1 MKEIKEIIKTLKKAL
16 ENAHL
21 IENDIIEVIFDSNDL
36 EWLLQ
41 ALEEQPFCDSCEWS
55 SDSEGMGNGLYCDN
69 KESTLGE
76 MSIIDKTTSCI
87 HHSGRK
93 ELKDEKCEHVTP
105 ICYNPDAFCYRS
117 ECDQPDS
124 CIHHSNR
131 KEKK

>member
-76 MSIIDKTTSCI
+76 MSIIDDTTSCLY
-87 HHSGRK
+87 HSGRK
-93 ELKDEKCEHVTP
+93 ELTEQQKLFSQITEKDIEEFIEYIIK
-105 ICYNPDAFCYRS
+105 
-117 ECDQPDS
+117 
-124 CIHHSNR
+124 R